1 VALNVVAGVLHA
13 AFKNITHPE
22 FVADL
27 LRAEAL
33 VFVSESEFPQFSFV
47 PGRGGANFGQ
57 YRIANQVEIAGAA
70 AVTG

>member
-1 VALNVVAGVLHA
+1 VVAGVLHA

-47 PGRGGANFGQ
+47 PGRGGANFGPIPHSKPGGNCWSGG
-57 YRIANQVEIAGAA
+57 RHRLS
-70 AVTG
+70 